1 MKKILFVFSVVI
13 LTGSSIVA
21 QSQPKGKVCVWVD
34 SEEPGSVMAGQP
46 GGAISHVSK
55 ASVNH
60 IRQMAVAALK
70 TDKSNFVVDPCPQSG
85 ENIEIDVVV
94 GLFRGGY
101 VASVSTTQ
109 GGKEGGIHVSSNV
122 IGASTEELLA
132 EDVAIAYESLKIRAQ
147 TGTTGN

>member
-1 MKKILFVFSVVI
+1 MKKSLFVFSVVI
-13 LTGSSIVA
+13 LAGSSIVA

-34 SEEPGSVMAGQP
+34 SEEPGSVVAGQA
-46 GGAISHVSK
+46 GGAISPVSK

-101 VASVSTTQ
+101 VASVSTTMQ

-122 IGASTEELLA
+122 IGANTEELLA
-132 EDVAIAYESLKIRAQ
+132 EDVAIAYESLKIRAK
-147 TGTTGN
+147 TGS